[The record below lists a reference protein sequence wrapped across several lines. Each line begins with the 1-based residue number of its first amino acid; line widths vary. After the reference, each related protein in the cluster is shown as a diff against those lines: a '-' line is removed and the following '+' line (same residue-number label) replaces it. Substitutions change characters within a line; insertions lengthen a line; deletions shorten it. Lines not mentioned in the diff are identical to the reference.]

1 MKTVIYNIGTLT
13 GILPADIRKLEGAQ
27 MNHVECINNA
37 YLVIEDGVISEF
49 GSSDT
54 MPHAL
59 SGANAAS
66 AAVSLVSARCSKNIE
81 AAMIPDSNEVSGRP
95 SPSGVQGG
103 TQSEFAL
110 DIDCEVI
117 DAKGGFVMPSF
128 CDSHT
133 HIVYAGCRD
142 GEFRDKIAG
151 LSYEEIAA
159 RGGGILNSAEL
170 LHETSEDDLYEQS
183 MVRVREIMAM
193 GTGAVEIKSGYG
205 LTVEDELKMLRVIR
219 RIKETAHVTV
229 KANFLGAHA
238 VGRAYKGRQSEYVD
252 LVCEEMLPKVAAEG
266 LADYVDVFCD
276 DGFFTVEETDR
287 ILATAAEYEIR
298 PKIHA
303 NELGVS
309 GGVQVGVKHGAL
321 SVDHLEKTTDAEIEA
336 LRGSVTM
343 PTMLPGCSFFLGLPY
358 GNAKGYIEAGLP
370 VALASDYNPG
380 SSPSGNMRFV
390 MALGCIRMR
399 LTPEQSFNACTINS
413 AYAMGVS
420 DELGSITV
428 GKKANL
434 IITKPVP
441 SLAFIPYSHQTPV
454 IEQVIINGMQYRDN
468 QKN

>member
-1 MKTVIYNIGTLT
+1 MKTVIYNIGTLA
-13 GILPADIRKLEGAQ
+13 GILPKGTLKLEGAQ
-27 MNHVECINNA
+27 MNHVECIEDA

-49 GSSDT
+49 G
-54 MPHAL
+54 
-59 SGANAAS
+59 NADS
-66 AAVSLVSARCSKNIE
+66 ISPCIEDSETKSLPLRGPLPFTRPR
-81 AAMIPDSNEVSGRP
+81 AAMVSESTTHGMELSSCQFSNSGRD
-95 SPSGVQGG
+95 GIGRGNDVV
-103 TQSEFAL
+103 EY
-110 DIDCEVI
+110 I
-117 DAKGGFVMPSF
+117 DAERGFVMPCF

-159 RGGGILNSAEL
+159 RGGGILNSADL
-170 LHETSEDDLYEQS
+170 LHATSEDELYEQS
-183 MVRVREIMAM
+183 MVRVREIMEM

-219 RIKETAHVTV
+219 RIKETTPITV

-252 LVCEEMLPKVAAEG
+252 LVCNEMLPAVAAEG

-276 DGFFTVEETDR
+276 AGFFTVDDTDK
-287 ILATAAEYEIR
+287 ILSKAAEYGIT

-303 NELGVS
+303 NELEVS
-309 GGVQVGVKHGAL
+309 GGVQVGVKHNAL

-336 LRGSVTM
+336 LRGSGTM
-343 PTMLPGCSFFLGLPY
+343 PTMLPGCSFFLGIPY

-420 DELGSITV
+420 DTLGSITV

-434 IITKPVP
+434 IITKPIP
-441 SLAFIPYSHQTPV
+441 SLAFIPYSHQTP
-454 IEQVIINGMQYRDN
+454 IIKKILLNG
-468 QKN
+468 KISFK

>member
-1 MKTVIYNIGTLT
+1 MKTIIYNIGTLA
-13 GILPADIRKLEGAQ
+13 GILPEGVEKLEGTQ
-27 MNHVECINNA
+27 MNNVECIENA
-37 YLVIEDGVISEF
+37 YLIIEDGIITEF
-49 GSSDT
+49 GHDENFSKRLLKT
-54 MPHAL
+54 L
-59 SGANAAS
+59 TAS
-66 AAVSLVSARCSKNIE
+66 VAESILAKGKKSLDN
-81 AAMIPDSNEVSGRP
+81 
-95 SPSGVQGG
+95 
-103 TQSEFAL
+103 
-110 DIDCEVI
+110 CEII
-117 DAKGGFVMPSF
+117 DANGGFVMPTF

-159 RGGGILNSAEL
+159 RGGGILNSADL
-170 LHETSEDDLYEQS
+170 LHNTSEDELYEQA
-183 MVRVREIMAM
+183 MARVNEIIAK

-205 LTVEDELKMLRVIR
+205 LTVEDELKMLRVIK
-219 RIKETAHVTV
+219 RIKETAPITV

-252 LVCEEMLPKVAAEG
+252 LVCNEMLPVVAAEG

-276 DGFFTVEETDR
+276 AGFFTVEETDK
-287 ILATAAEYEIR
+287 ILSKAAEYGIT

-303 NELGVS
+303 NELEVS
-309 GGVQVGVKHGAL
+309 GGVQVGVKHNAL

-336 LRGSVTM
+336 LRGSRTM
-343 PTMLPGCSFFLGLPY
+343 PTMLPGCSFFLGIPY

-380 SSPSGNMRFV
+380 SSPSGDMRFV

-399 LTPEQSFNACTINS
+399 LTPEQAFNACTINT

-420 DELGSITV
+420 DSLGSITK

-434 IITKPVP
+434 IITKPLP
-441 SLAFIPYSHQTPV
+441 SLAFIPYSHHTPFIESV
-454 IEQVIINGMQYRDN
+454 ILNGETICN
-468 QKN
+468 S

>member
-1 MKTVIYNIGTLT
+1 MKTIIHNIGTLA
-13 GILPADIRKLEGAQ
+13 GILPEGVLKLEGTQ
-27 MNHVECINNA
+27 MNEVQCIENA
-37 YLVIEDGVISEF
+37 YLVIEDGIITDF
-49 GSSDT
+49 GT
-54 MPHAL
+54 F
-59 SGANAAS
+59 AADKC
-66 AAVSLVSARCSKNIE
+66 SLQNDPSHFV
-81 AAMIPDSNEVSGRP
+81 GP
-95 SPSGVQGG
+95 SPCGQGDS
-103 TQSEFAL
+103 TVLKTAPADSKCINQN
-110 DIDCEVI
+110 DCEATYI
-117 DAKGGFVMPSF
+117 DAEGGFVMPAF

-159 RGGGILNSAEL
+159 RGGGILNSADL
-170 LHETSEDDLYEQS
+170 LHETSEDELYSQAME
-183 MVRVREIMAM
+183 RVREIMAM

-219 RIKETAHVTV
+219 RIKETAPLTV

-238 VGRAYKGRQSEYVD
+238 VGRAYRGRQSEYVD
-252 LVCEEMLPKVAAEG
+252 LVCNEMLPKVAEEG

-276 DGFFTVEETDR
+276 AGFFTVEETAR
-287 ILATAAEYEIR
+287 ILEKAAEYGIR

-303 NELGVS
+303 NELEVS
-309 GGVQVGVKHGAL
+309 GGVQVGVKYNAL
-321 SVDHLEKTTDAEIEA
+321 SVDHLEKTTEAEIEV
-336 LRGSVTM
+336 LRGSQTM
-343 PTMLPGCSFFLGLPY
+343 PTMLPGCSFFLGIPY

-420 DELGSITV
+420 DSLGSITV

-434 IITKPVP
+434 IITKPLP
-441 SLAFIPYSHQTPV
+441 SLAFMSYSHQTP
-454 IEQVIINGMQYRDN
+454 IISHVIIS
-468 QKN
+468 